1 MNYFDLFQKHVSKI
15 KETQVGQFLGLCPFH
30 DDTHPS
36 FSFNEDG
43 AFYCHACGIKG
54 NMVKFAKLVGE
65 SASNSPKMVVSK
77 KRVKSWSMPDALD
90 VRYHDIVF
98 KANDTLMKN
107 YTKFT
112 KGLPWNRDIVKKL
125 FVGWDDGFVFPYLD
139 GEGDLVNIKWHKRKQ
154 VKGHAQ
160 TFVYPYWHMM
170 GKYKENRTLHV
181 VEGEKDC
188 ISMIS
193 KGIQAITFSNGANS
207 NVPKELVRIIK
218 GKFND
223 IVVMLDPDSA
233 GRKAE
238 KKIMRIFNA

>member
-1 MNYFDLFQKHVSKI
+1 MVFDLFQKYVSKI

-54 NMVKFAKLVGE
+54 NAVKFAKLVGE
-65 SASNSPKMVVSK
+65 SASNLPKMVVSK
-77 KRVKSWSMPDALD
+77 KKVKSWSMPEALD

>member
-1 MNYFDLFQKHVSKI
+1 MNYFDLFQKYVSKI

-77 KRVKSWSMPDALD
+77 KKVKSWSMPDALD

-218 GKFND
+218 GKFSD

>member
-1 MNYFDLFQKHVSKI
+1 MNYFDLFQKYVSKI

-77 KRVKSWSMPDALD
+77 KKVKSWSMPDALD

>member
-1 MNYFDLFQKHVSKI
+1 MNYFDLFQKYVSKI

-77 KRVKSWSMPDALD
+77 KKVKSWSMPEALD